1 MDNELLN
8 EIHLMRNHSERTQT
22 IYRYAL
28 KKYTDFCSM
37 SMEELLEEAELE
49 EDKGIK
55 WKKRKL
61 KRRLLTFRQH
71 LLQDYSLNTM
81 YVVMRPVI
89 AIYKYY
95 EIEVF
100 ELPPVNKKNVD
111 TPAPVRF
118 SDLPDKEI
126 LRKAIN
132 IANPLMKAI
141 IYLMVSSGCA
151 KREILNFTIGDY
163 ITSLSDYTKKT
174 NIYDIIED
182 LGDAENVIPT
192 FNLRRQKT
200 DKYYTTYCTP
210 EAVNA
215 INSYLLSRTD
225 QLTEDKPLFKVNLAY
240 FSDLFAKINDELG
253 LGKVGTYN
261 RFRSHMLRK
270 FHASALYND
279 GMSLD
284 NVNDLQG
291 KAKNKTDASYFMTN
305 PDDLKTE
312 YIRHIH
318 AVTLNKEVEKLSI
331 KSPEF
336 VQMENE
342 NREYKSKLDKLADDM
357 ARIMKRLPDDAK

>member
-126 LRKAIN
+126 L
-132 IANPLMKAI
+132 
-141 IYLMVSSGCA
+141 
-151 KREILNFTIGDY
+151 NFTIGDY

-240 FSDLFAKINDELG
+240 FSELFAKINDELG

-357 ARIMKRLPDDAK
+357 ARIMKRLPDEAK

>member
-95 EIEVF
+95 ETEVF

-126 LRKAIN
+126 LRKAIS

-163 ITSLSDYTKKT
+163 ISSLSDYTKKT

-182 LGDAENVIPT
+182 LGDAENVIST

-342 NREYKSKLDKLADDM
+342 NREYKNKLDKLADDM
-357 ARIMKRLPDDAK
+357 ARIMKRLPEEAK